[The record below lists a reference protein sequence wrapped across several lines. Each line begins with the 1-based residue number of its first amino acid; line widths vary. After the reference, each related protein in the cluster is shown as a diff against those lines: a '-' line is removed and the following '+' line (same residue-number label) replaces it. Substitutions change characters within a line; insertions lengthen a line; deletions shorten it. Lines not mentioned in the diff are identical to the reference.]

1 MQIFNLSLFL
11 VFILINSSHAL
22 RCYTCQKKTVDR
34 FTKEVTMSA
43 KCSADSKMSEETCSD
58 SKEFCSYMKDIYLS
72 AEYRHGCAIP
82 KGKKLFLIFKLN
94 WIPLDPNQGYSSFSR
109 VTDTLDSGGNYICW
123 YRGTMQMGKQS
134 MHGNKWEEYYSG
146 DAACFC
152 NSDLCNS
159 SLVQN
164 PSFFLSFLLLLQ
176 AGNYLF

>member
-1 MQIFNLSLFL
+1 
-11 VFILINSSHAL
+11 
-22 RCYTCQKKTVDR
+22 
-34 FTKEVTMSA
+34 
-43 KCSADSKMSEETCSD
+43 MSEETCSD

-82 KGKKLFLIFKLN
+82 K
-94 WIPLDPNQGYSSFSR
+94 DPNQGYSSFSR

-152 NSDLCNS
+152 NSDLCSS

-164 PSFFLSFLLLLQ
+164 PSFFLSFLLLLP
-176 AGNYLF
+176 AGNYLFDL

>member
-1 MQIFNLSLFL
+1 MKIFTAPLFL
-11 VFILINSSHAL
+11 VFLLIIPSDAL

-43 KCSADSKMSEETCSD
+43 ECSPGSKMTEETCSD
-58 SKEFCSYMKDIYLS
+58 SREFCSYKKDYYLS

-82 KGKKLFLIFKLN
+82 K
-94 WIPLDPNQGYSSFSR
+94 DPYSSFSR

-123 YRGTMQMGKQS
+123 YGMQAGDV
-134 MHGNKWEEYYSG
+134 GEEWDVHYSG